1 MRTHEIAAVKTAVKR
16 SRIAGTLEAGREY
29 LSGWILRN
37 QSADIESVLKSFKK
51 WARKEW

>member
-1 MRTHEIAAVKTAVKR
+1 MRIYETAAVKVAVKQ

-29 LSGWILRN
+29 LAGWILRN

-51 WARKEW
+51 WGRKEW

>member
-1 MRTHEIAAVKTAVKR
+1 MKNIETAAVKTAVKR

-29 LSGWILRN
+29 LVDWIMRN
-37 QSADIESVLKSFKK
+37 QSADIESVLKCFRK

>member
-1 MRTHEIAAVKTAVKR
+1 MKTYETAAVKTAVKL

-29 LSGWILRN
+29 LAGWILKN
-37 QSADIESVLKSFKK
+37 QSADIENVIKSFKK

>member
-1 MRTHEIAAVKTAVKR
+1 MKTYETAAVKTAVKQ

-29 LSGWILRN
+29 LAGWILRN
-37 QSADIESVLKSFKK
+37 QSAGIESVLKCFKK